1 MPQPD
6 GTPGALPATPACLRA
21 VPPGGPQTHS
31 LRRVALLGLAAAL
44 VTLPVVLAAAFGCRG
59 GPAAPTGIDGSDWR
73 LVETLGGDT
82 TAFITTRNSFGL
94 PARNLTRDQRRTFA
108 VGNSFFRQNWVTAPA
123 STGARDGLGP
133 TFNALSCSSCHHLD
147 GRGKPPDDAED
158 GQRGLLVRLSL
169 PGHTTQGGPVPE
181 PVYGGQL
188 QDRAI
193 VGVPAEG
200 EFTILYRE
208 VAGAFGDGQTYS
220 LRQPIYQFHGLAFG
234 PMRPETL
241 SSPRV
246 APAIVGMGLLEAIPE
261 ADLLAAAD
269 PDDADEDGISG
280 RANMVWDARDGV
292 LTVGRFGWKANQ
304 PSVEQQTAGAFL
316 GDLGITSAIFPT
328 ENCTSAQADCLAA
341 PNGGMPEIP
350 VDRLAK
356 VVLYTQTLAVPA
368 MRDPGDPQVESGA
381 RLFADAGC
389 AVCHTPKHT
398 TGKHQIEALSNQTIY
413 PYTDLLLHD
422 MGPGLADG
430 RPDFDAGGQEWRTPP
445 LWGIGL
451 VETVNGHTMFLH
463 DGRARSLSEAI
474 LWHGGEGAGSS
485 DAFKAFTKEERE
497 TLIRFLESL

>member
-1 MPQPD
+1 MTQ
-6 GTPGALPATPACLRA
+6 R
-21 VPPGGPQTHS
+21 GPQTRL
-31 LRRVALLGLAAAL
+31 LRRTALLGVAA
-44 VTLPVVLAAAFGCRG
+44 TLGILSVVLFAAFGCRG
-59 GPAAPTGIDGSDWR
+59 GPPAPNGTAGIEWR

-94 PARNLTRDQRRTFA
+94 PARNLSPEQRRTFA

-123 STGARDGLGP
+123 STAARDGLGP

-147 GRGKPPDDAED
+147 GRGKPPDDAHD
-158 GQRGLLVRLSL
+158 GQRGLLIRLSL
-169 PGHTTQGGPVPE
+169 PGHTAQGGPVPE

-188 QDRAI
+188 QDRGI

-200 EFTILYRE
+200 EFTIVYRE
-208 VAGAFGDGQTYS
+208 VAGAFDDGETYS
-220 LRQPIYQFHGLAFG
+220 LRQPTYQFHNLAFG

-261 ADLLAAAD
+261 ANLLAAAD
-269 PDDADEDGISG
+269 PDDSDGDGISG
-280 RANMVWDARDGV
+280 RANMVWDLSSGA
-292 LTVGRFGWKANQ
+292 LTLGRFGWKANQ

-316 GDLGITSAIFPT
+316 GDLGITSPVFPAK
-328 ENCTSAQADCLAA
+328 NCTSAQTDCLAA
-341 PNGGMPEIP
+341 PHGGAPEIP
-350 VDRLAK
+350 AERLAK

-368 MRDPGDPQVESGA
+368 MRDPGDPQVERGA
-381 RLFADAGC
+381 RLFAGAGC
-389 AVCHTPKHT
+389 ALCHTPKHT
-398 TGKHQIEALSNQTIY
+398 TGQHPVEAASNQTIY

-422 MGPGLADG
+422 MGPGLTDG

-474 LWHGGEGAGSS
+474 LWHGGEGAGARG
-485 DAFKAFTKEERE
+485 AFKALTKEERQA
-497 TLIRFLESL
+497 LIRFLESL